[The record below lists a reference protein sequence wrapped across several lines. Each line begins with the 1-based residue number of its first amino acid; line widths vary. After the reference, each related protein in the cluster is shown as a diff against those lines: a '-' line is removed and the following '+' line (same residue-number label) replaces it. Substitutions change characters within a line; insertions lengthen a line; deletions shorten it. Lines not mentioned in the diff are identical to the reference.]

1 MQIFLTILILIAA
14 ILLIL
19 IVIVQN
25 SKGGGLAAGFG
36 ESNKYMGVRKTTD
49 FLEKATWTLAG
60 AMVVLSIA
68 SSFFIKPQVQGNQGE
83 SFIEKSQQSE
93 PLLPQQPEA
102 TLPLPG
108 ASTPAPAAETPAPAP
123 APEAQPEATQ
133 PAE

>member
-1 MQIFLTILILIAA
+1 M
-14 ILLIL
+14 
-19 IVIVQN
+19 
-25 SKGGGLAAGFG
+25 
-36 ESNKYMGVRKTTD
+36 
-49 FLEKATWTLAG
+49 
-60 AMVVLSIA
+60 LSIA

-108 ASTPAPAAETPAPAP
+108 ASTPAPAAEAPAAETP

>member
-68 SSFFIKPQVQGNQGE
+68 SSFFIKPHVQGNQSE
-83 SFIEKSQQSE
+83 SFIEKSQQSA
-93 PLLPQQPEA
+93 PLLPQQSEA
-102 TLPLPG
+102 TLPLP
-108 ASTPAPAAETPAPAP
+108 AAPAAEAPAPAP